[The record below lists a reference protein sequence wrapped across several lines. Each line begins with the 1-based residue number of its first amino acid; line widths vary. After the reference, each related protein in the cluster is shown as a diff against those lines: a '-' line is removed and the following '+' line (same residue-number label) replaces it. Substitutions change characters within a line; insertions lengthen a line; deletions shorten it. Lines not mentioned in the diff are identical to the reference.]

1 MCPRV
6 FRRMA
11 IESGQKKKRLIIV
24 VGPTAI
30 GKTSLSIRLAQH
42 YNCPI
47 LSFDS
52 RQFYKEMSI
61 GTAKPTSEELSAAKH
76 YFVGNRTTETRYT
89 AGMFEKDALDQ
100 INSIFEEQDNCI
112 AVGGS
117 GLYINALAFGIDN
130 IPASESI
137 RADLEKRWKN
147 EGLEVLQEEVK
158 AIDPEYFQ
166 SADMQNPRRVM
177 RALEA
182 YKITG
187 KKLSDLR
194 KKAPKKRPFGMKWVG
209 LNLPR
214 PLLFERINKRVDIM
228 LDNGLEAEAKSLYP
242 FKDRKA
248 LKTVGYRELFDY
260 FDGVHSKERAIELIK
275 RNTRIYAKRQITWFE
290 KNQAVQWYQPT
301 EFTKI
306 IEELDK

>member
-1 MCPRV
+1 
-6 FRRMA
+6 MA
-11 IESGQKKKRLIIV
+11 IKNNAIEKRLIIV
-24 VGPTAI
+24 VGPTAV
-30 GKTSLSIRLAQH
+30 GKTAMSIQLAQL
-42 YNCPI
+42 YRCPI

-52 RQFYKEMSI
+52 RQFYQEMAI
-61 GTAKPTSEELSAAKH
+61 GTARPNSEELAAAKH

-89 AGMFEKDALDQ
+89 AGMFEKDALLQLEQ
-100 INSIFEEQDNCI
+100 IFKEHNTCI

-130 IPASESI
+130 IPASEEI
-137 RADLEKRWKN
+137 RKALDKRWKN

-158 AIDPEYFQ
+158 MIDPEYYS

-182 YKITG
+182 YQITG

-194 KKAPKKRPFGMKWVG
+194 KKEPKKRPFNMEWFG

-214 PLLFERINKRVDIM
+214 PTLFNRINERVDLM
-228 LDNGLEAEAKSLYP
+228 MEAGLEEEAKQLLP
-242 FKDRKA
+242 LRERKA

-260 FDGVHSKERAIELIK
+260 FDGTHSKERAVELIK

-290 KNQAVQWYQPT
+290 KNEAVQWFNPT
-301 EFTKI
+301 DFPKI
-306 IEELDK
+306 IEELEK

>member
-1 MCPRV
+1 MALKNT
-6 FRRMA
+6 A
-11 IESGQKKKRLIIV
+11 IEKRLVIV
-24 VGPTAI
+24 VGPTAV
-30 GKTSLSIRLAQH
+30 GKTAMSIQLAQQ
-42 YNCPI
+42 YRCPI

-52 RQFYKEMSI
+52 RQFYQEMAI
-61 GTAKPTSEELSAAKH
+61 GTARPTSEELAAAKH

-89 AGMFEKDALDQ
+89 AGMFEKDALLQLEQ
-100 INSIFEEQDNCI
+100 IFKEHNTCI

-130 IPASESI
+130 IPASEEV
-137 RADLEKRWKN
+137 RKALDKRWKN

-158 AIDPEYFQ
+158 MIDPEYYS

-182 YKITG
+182 YQISG

-194 KKAPKKRPFGMKWVG
+194 KKEQKKRPFKMEWFG

-214 PLLFERINKRVDIM
+214 PTLFNRINERVDLM
-228 LDNGLEAEAKSLYP
+228 MEAGLEKEAEKLLP
-242 FKDRKA
+242 LRERKA

-260 FDGVHSKERAIELIK
+260 FDGTHSKERAVELIK

-290 KNQAVQWYQPT
+290 KNEAVQWFNPT
-301 EFTKI
+301 DFPKI
-306 IEELDK
+306 IEELEK